1 MRVADITSG
10 QLPELAR
17 LFEELSGLATDVPRM
32 TAVFG
37 KMAGNPGYHLLGAC
51 QGSVLVG
58 ALLGIECLDCVGD
71 CRSFMVVENVIVAEA
86 YRRRGVGRLLLEE
99 IEGRAREHDCFYVML
114 VSGPGREAAH
124 AFYTARGY
132 DVAAGFK
139 KRL

>member
-1 MRVADITSG
+1 MRVANITPD

-17 LFEELSGLATDVPRM
+17 LFEELSGLATDLPRM

-37 KMAGNPGYHLLGAC
+37 KMAENPGYHLIGVC
-51 QGSVLVG
+51 QGQTLVG

-71 CRSFMVVENVIVAEA
+71 CRPFMVVENVIVAA
-86 YRRRGVGRLLLEE
+86 PYRRLGAGRLLLEE
-99 IEGRAREHDCFYVML
+99 IEGRARQRDCLYVML
-114 VSGPGREAAH
+114 VSGPGREGAH

-132 DVAAGFK
+132 GVAAGFK